1 MFRLLGKT
9 HPGAVREQNEDAF
22 YSNDAA
28 GLAVV
33 VDGMGGY
40 AAGEVASDIIV
51 KSLDELNPPA
61 GRLVAALMECHSRIL
76 AHSKAHPESKGMGAA
91 VVVAKLE
98 CKQLSVCWAGDS
110 RAYLFNRETGLSSV
124 SRDHSYVQWLFSQG
138 KITESEARNHPKR
151 NLVTQCLGLSAP
163 QPELITVAW
172 EPGEILLLCS
182 DGLTDELDDSNIESI
197 LNKAGSAG
205 DCCTAAVEELIAAAL
220 AAGGKDNVTVLLAEN
235 QCAADGAPETSQ
247 VESRP
252 SPQAISWLPILV
264 GAGAAVL
271 VLAVGVLWYLRG

>member
-22 YSNDAA
+22 YGSDAD

-51 KSLDELNPPA
+51 KSLEELKPPA
-61 GRLVAALMECHSRIL
+61 GRLVASLIECHNRIL
-76 AHSKAHPESKGMGAA
+76 AHSEAYPESKGMGAA
-91 VVVAKLE
+91 VVMAKLDA
-98 CKQLSVCWAGDS
+98 KQLSVCWAGDS
-110 RAYLFNRETGLSSV
+110 RAYLFNRDTGLRAV
-124 SRDHSYVQWLFSQG
+124 SKDHSYVQWLLSQG

-151 NLVTQCLGLSAP
+151 NLVTQCLGLNAP

-172 EPGEILLLCS
+172 QPGEILLLCS
-182 DGLTDELDDSNIESI
+182 DGLTDELDDGQIEGI
-197 LNKAGSAG
+197 LNKACSAD
-205 DCCTAAVEELIAAAL
+205 DCCETAVEELIAGAL

-235 QCAADGAPETSQ
+235 QCAVEDTPETQRAQSSPAPETT
-247 VESRP
+247 
-252 SPQAISWLPILV
+252 SWLPILL

-271 VLAVGVLWYLRG
+271 VVMIGVLWHLRG

>member
-22 YSNDAA
+22 YSNDAS

-51 KSLDELNPPA
+51 KSLEELNPPA
-61 GRLVAALMECHSRIL
+61 GGLVAALMECHNRIL
-76 AHSKAHPESKGMGAA
+76 AHADAHPESKGMGAA

-98 CKQLSVCWAGDS
+98 RKQLSVCWAGDS
-110 RAYLFNRETGLSSV
+110 RAYLFNRETGLKTV

-138 KITESEARNHPKR
+138 EITESEARNHPKR
-151 NLVTQCLGLSAP
+151 NLVTQCLGLKAP
-163 QPELITVAW
+163 QPELITVPW
-172 EPGEILLLCS
+172 KPEDILLMCS
-182 DGLTDELDDSNIESI
+182 DGLTDELDDAHIESI
-197 LNKAGSAG
+197 LNQASSAG
-205 DCCTAAVEELIAAAL
+205 DNFAVTVENLITAALES
-220 AAGGKDNVTVLLAEN
+220 GGKDNVTVLLAEN
-235 QCAADGAPETSQ
+235 QCTADDSPGSSKAEVSPAPKT
-247 VESRP
+247 
-252 SPQAISWLPILV
+252 ASWLPVLA

-271 VLAVGVLWYLRG
+271 VLAIGFLWHLRG

>member
-22 YSNDAA
+22 YSNYEA

-51 KSLDELNPPA
+51 KTLAELNPPA
-61 GRLVAALMECHSRIL
+61 GRLVAALIECHNRIL
-76 AHSKAHPESKGMGAA
+76 EHAKAHPESKGMGAA

-98 CKQLSVCWAGDS
+98 PKKLSVCWAGDS
-110 RAYLFNRETGLSSV
+110 RAYLFNRKTGLRTV
-124 SRDHSYVQWLFSQG
+124 SRDHSYVQWLYSQG
-138 KITESEARNHPKR
+138 KITKSEARNHPKR
-151 NLVTQCLGLSAP
+151 NLVTQCLGLKAP

-182 DGLTDELDDSNIESI
+182 DGLTDELDDRGIEQI
-197 LNKAGSAG
+197 LNDAGSA
-205 DCCTAAVEELIAAAL
+205 DDYCAAAADQLVADAL
-220 AAGGKDNVTVLLAEN
+220 AAGGKDNITVLLAEN
-235 QCAADGAPETSQ
+235 QHSAVDNTSASA
-247 VESRP
+247 VEPPVSRKV
-252 SPQAISWLPILV
+252 SWIPILL
-264 GAGAAVL
+264 GAGAAVS
-271 VLAVGVLWYLRG
+271 VLIIGLLWHWRG